1 MEMNGMLAF
10 IGRRIAISFLILFGS
25 SFLVYNMEA
34 IAGDPLAALA
44 ESNAQNKV
52 FLMQRLTAQLQLNVP
67 PPARYFLWLKGIAG
81 VFTGNLDFGKTR
93 SGGSVLELISAAVP
107 VTLRLVTA
115 ATFLAIILGISIGV
129 LSAIRQY
136 SRLDYTMTF
145 ISFLFFS
152 LPVFWIA
159 VLLKQY
165 LAIGF
170 NDFLVDGKVTTPFLI
185 AIPLIFGVVLGGF
198 IGGGRKRFWISLGS
212 TAAATFLL
220 LELMNLIHW
229 FQKPGLGIVLV
240 VLFSAGVGIAIAGLT
255 MGFENK
261 TGRYAALSVA
271 VLGGVLYYPFNAVPG
286 KWLNLGIMLLLAL
299 VTVVVGGLIG
309 RSWAKEDRGALTRIG
324 AITAVVTALFTI
336 LDKLMQVWNPYVN
349 SDAIGGRPLPTIS
362 AGNDLMTST
371 NYWWQLLDVLLHL
384 LLPTLGIMLIS
395 FAGYVRYARSSL
407 LEVMNMD
414 YIRTAR
420 AKGLT
425 ERTVVVRHALRNA
438 MIPLTTLI
446 AFDLSG
452 LIGGAFITESI
463 YGWKGMGTVFL
474 SAVGGQDL
482 NLLMGVFF
490 LTSFLA
496 LMGNLLADITY
507 SALDPRI
514 RMGK

>member
-1 MEMNGMLAF
+1 MISY
-10 IGRRIAISFLILFGS
+10 IGRRIAISLLILFGS
-25 SFLVYNMEA
+25 SFLVYNLQA
-34 IAGDPLAALA
+34 IAGDPLEALA
-44 ESNAQNKV
+44 QSTAQNKEY
-52 FLMQRLTAQLQLNVP
+52 LMARMIAQLQLDVP
-67 PPARYFLWLKGIAG
+67 PPARYFLWLKGLAGIFVGQPDFGLTREGSPVLDTIAG
-81 VFTGNLDFGKTR
+81 
-93 SGGSVLELISAAVP
+93 AVP
-107 VTLRLVTA
+107 ITLRLVTS
-115 ATFLAIILGISIGV
+115 ATILAIFLGISIGV

-165 LAIGF
+165 MAIGF
-170 NDFLVDGKVTTPFLI
+170 NDFLAIGQVSLTFQIGIALVVGLI
-185 AIPLIFGVVLGGF
+185 LAGF
-198 IGGGRKRFWISLGS
+198 IGGGRKRFWISFGI
-212 TAAATFLL
+212 AAVSLFGLL
-220 LELMNLIHW
+220 SLLNLLNW
-229 FQKPGLGIVLV
+229 FQNPGLGIVLV
-240 VLFSAGVGIAIAGLT
+240 TLFAGGIGITIAGLI
-255 MGFENK
+255 MGFDNK
-261 TGRYAALSVA
+261 VARKAALSVVA
-271 VLGGVLYYPFNAVPG
+271 LGAVLYYPFNLIPG
-286 KWLNLGIMLLLAL
+286 EWLNFWLVALLGLVSVFAGAL
-299 VTVVVGGLIG
+299 VAGF
-309 RSWAKEDRGALTRIG
+309 WAKEDRSALRRIG
-324 AITAVVTALFTI
+324 GITAFSMGLILI
-336 LDKLMQVWNPYVN
+336 LDKLMQVWNPYIN
-349 SDAIGGRPLPTIS
+349 SDAIGGRPVPTIS
-362 AGNDLMTST
+362 SSNDLLESS
-371 NYWWQLLDVLLHL
+371 NYWWQLMDVLLHL

-407 LEVMNMD
+407 LEVLNMD

-446 AFDLSG
+446 AFDLAG

-474 SAVGGQDL
+474 TAVGSQDL

-496 LMGNLLADITY
+496 VMGNLLADLAY

>member
-1 MEMNGMLAF
+1 MLAYL
-10 IGRRIAISFLILFGS
+10 GRRIAISLLILFGS
-25 SFLVYNMEA
+25 SFLVYNLQA
-34 IAGDPLAALA
+34 IAGDPLEALA
-44 ESNAQNKV
+44 QSTSQNKDY
-52 FLMQRLTAQLQLNVP
+52 LIARLTEQLNLDVP
-67 PPARYFLWLKGIAG
+67 PPARYFLWLQGLAGIFVG
-81 VFTGNLDFGKTR
+81 QPDFGLTR
-93 SGGSVLELISAAVP
+93 EGYEVVAAISAAIP
-107 VTLRLVTA
+107 ITLRLVTA
-115 ATFLAIILGISIGV
+115 ATILAILLGISIGV

-145 ISFLFFS
+145 VSFLFFS

-170 NDFLVDGKVTTPFLI
+170 NDFLEEGQVSLPFMIFIPI
-185 AIPLIFGVVLGGF
+185 ALAWIISGF
-198 IGGGRKRFWISLGS
+198 IGGGRKRYWLSFLIGSISLFGIL
-212 TAAATFLL
+212 A
-220 LELMNLIHW
+220 LMNAINW
-229 FQKPGLGIVLV
+229 FQSPGLGIVLV
-240 VLFSAGVGIAIAGLT
+240 VLFSAGLGIAIAGLI
-255 MGFENK
+255 MGFDNK
-261 TGRYAALSVA
+261 TARNAALSVA
-271 VLGGVLYYPFNAVPG
+271 ATGGVLYYPFNMIPG
-286 KWLNLGIMLLLAL
+286 EWLNFGIVLLMGIAAVLIGAL
-299 VTVVVGGLIG
+299 VAGF
-309 RSWAKEDRGALTRIG
+309 WAKEDRSVLRRIG
-324 AITAVVTALFTI
+324 GITAIATGLILI

-349 SDAIGGRPLPTIS
+349 SDAVSGRPVPTIS
-362 AGNDLMTST
+362 SANDLLETQD
-371 NYWWQLLDVLLHL
+371 YWWQLLDVLLHL
-384 LLPTLGIMLIS
+384 MLPTLGIMLIS

-446 AFDLSG
+446 AFDLAG

-463 YGWKGMGTVFL
+463 YGWKGMGTLFL
-474 SAVGGQDL
+474 QAVGSQDL

-496 LMGNLLADITY
+496 VMGNLLADLAY

-514 RMGK
+514 RMVK

>member
-1 MEMNGMLAF
+1 MLAF
-10 IGRRIAISFLILFGS
+10 IGRRIAVSVLILFGS
-25 SFLVYNMEA
+25 SFLVYNLEA

-44 ESNAQNKV
+44 ESSAKNKAY
-52 FLMQRLTAQLQLNVP
+52 LMQRLISQLQLDVP
-67 PPARYFLWLKGIAG
+67 PPARYFIWLKGVLATFIG
-81 VFTGNLDFGKTR
+81 EPDFGKTR
-93 SGGSVLELISAAVP
+93 NGGEVLSQILVAVP
-107 VTLRLVTA
+107 ITLRLVTA
-115 ATFLAIILGISIGV
+115 ATILAILLGITIGV
-129 LSAIRQY
+129 LTSIRQY

-145 ISFLFFS
+145 VSFLFFS

-165 LAIGF
+165 MAIGF
-170 NDFLVDGKVTTPFLI
+170 NDFLASGLVTLPFMI
-185 AIPLIFGVVLGGF
+185 VIPLVVGLILAAF
-198 IGGGRKRFWISLGS
+198 IGGGRRRFWITYASIAAS
-212 TAAATFLL
+212 TVAIITI
-220 LELMNLIHW
+220 MNLINW
-229 FQKPGLGIVLV
+229 FQKPGLTIVLV
-240 VLFSAGVGIAIAGLT
+240 GLFSAAAAIGVSGLL
-255 MGFENK
+255 MGFNHK
-261 TGRYAALSVA
+261 RSRNAALSVA
-271 VLGGVLYYPFNAVPG
+271 ALGVLIYVPINMIPGKFFNGWEVLGLGVVAIFS
-286 KWLNLGIMLLLAL
+286 
-299 VTVVVGGLIG
+299 GGFVARL
-309 RSWAKEDRGALTRIG
+309 WTKEDRGAFFRIG
-324 AITAVVTALFTI
+324 AITAVIAGLFTI
-336 LDKLMQVWNPYVN
+336 IDKLMQVWNSYVYN
-349 SDAIGGRPLPTIS
+349 DAINGRPIPTIG
-362 AGNDLMTST
+362 AGNSLLET
-371 NYWWQLLDVLLHL
+371 NNFWLQLLDILTHL
-384 LLPTLGIMLIS
+384 ALPTLGLMLIS
-395 FAGYVRYARSSL
+395 FAGYVRYARASL

-474 SAVGGQDL
+474 RSVSTQDL

-514 RMGK
+514 RVGK

>member
-1 MEMNGMLAF
+1 MLAF

-52 FLMQRLTAQLQLNVP
+52 FLMQRLTSQLQLDVP

-81 VFTGNLDFGKTR
+81 VFVGNIDFGKTR
-93 SGGSVLELISAAVP
+93 AGGSVLELIGAAVP

-170 NDFLVDGKVTTPFLI
+170 NDFLADGKVTAPFMI
-185 AIPLIFGVVLGGF
+185 WVPLILGVISAGF
-198 IGGGRKRFWISLGS
+198 IGGGRKRFWISFGIS
-212 TAAATFLL
+212 VVS
-220 LELMNLIHW
+220 LELILQLMNALNW

-240 VLFSAGVGIAIAGLT
+240 VLFSAGFGVAIAGLT
-255 MGFENK
+255 MGFDNK
-261 TGRYAALSVA
+261 VGRYAALSVVA
-271 VLGGVLYYPFNAVPG
+271 LGAIIYIPFNMVPG
-286 KWLNLGIMLLLAL
+286 SFWNLGMMLGLAV
-299 VTVVVGGLIG
+299 VTALIGGLIG
-309 RSWAKEDRGALTRIG
+309 RFWAKEDRGALTRIG

-336 LDKLMQVWNPYVN
+336 LDKLMQVWHPYVT
-349 SDAIGGRPLPTIS
+349 SDAISGRPLPTIS
-362 AGNDLMTST
+362 AGNDLMVSH

-474 SAVGGQDL
+474 SAVGSQDL

-514 RMGK
+514 RMGN

>member
-1 MEMNGMLAF
+1 MLAF

-34 IAGDPLAALA
+34 IAGDPLASLA
-44 ESNAQNKV
+44 ESSARNKAY
-52 FLMQRLTAQLQLNVP
+52 LISRLTAQLQLDVP
-67 PPARYFLWLKGIAG
+67 PPARYFIWLKGIFG
-81 VFTGNLDFGKTR
+81 VFVGNLDFGKTR
-93 SGGSVLELISAAVP
+93 QGGSVLELIGAAVP

-115 ATFLAIILGISIGV
+115 ATVLAIVLGISIGV

-136 SRLDYTMTF
+136 SRLDYSMTF

-165 LAIGF
+165 FAIGF
-170 NDFLVDGKVTTPFLI
+170 NDFLTDGQVTTPFLI
-185 AIPLIFGVVLGGF
+185 WIPLILGLIIAGF
-198 IGGGRKRFWISLGS
+198 IGGERKRFWISYGS
-212 TAAATFLL
+212 AVVGLFALL
-220 LELMNLIHW
+220 NLLNWMNW
-229 FQKPGLGIVLV
+229 FQNPGLGIVLV
-240 VLFSAGVGIAIAGLT
+240 FLFSAGAGIVVAGLT
-255 MGFENK
+255 MGFEHK
-261 TGRYAALSVA
+261 TARKAALTVA
-271 VLGGVLYYPFNAVPG
+271 VIGAVLYYPFNLIPG
-286 KWLNLGIMLLLAL
+286 EWLNLGLLAIL
-299 VTVVVGGLIG
+299 GVLAVVVGVFAAGM
-309 RSWAKEDRGALTRIG
+309 WAKEDKSALRRIG
-324 AITAVVTALFTI
+324 GLTAFFTGLI
-336 LDKLMQVWNPYVN
+336 LIVDKLMQVWNPYVN
-349 SDAIGGRPLPTIS
+349 SDAISGRPVPTIS
-362 AGNDLMTST
+362 AANDLMDSH

-452 LIGGAFITESI
+452 LIGGAFITEAI
-463 YGWKGMGTVFL
+463 YGWKGMGTIFL
-474 SAVGGQDL
+474 QSVSSQDL

-496 LMGNLLADITY
+496 VMGNLIADLAY

>member
-1 MEMNGMLAF
+1 MEINGMLAF

-34 IAGDPLAALA
+34 IAGDPLAGLA
-44 ESNAQNKV
+44 ESNAENKV
-52 FLMQRLTAQLQLNVP
+52 YLIQRLTAQLQLDVP

-81 VFTGNLDFGKTR
+81 IFVGNLDFGKTR
-93 SGGSVLELISAAVP
+93 SGGEVLDLISAAVP
-107 VTLRLVTA
+107 ITLRLVTA
-115 ATFLAIILGISIGV
+115 ATFLAIILGVSIGV

-170 NDFLVDGKVTTPFLI
+170 NDFLADGKISTTYLI
-185 AIPLIFGVVLGGF
+185 AIPILFGVIAATF
-198 IGGGRKRFWISLGS
+198 IGGGRKRFWISFGIAVSSSGLVMQ
-212 TAAATFLL
+212 LL
-220 LELMNLIHW
+220 NAISW

-240 VLFSAGVGIAIAGLT
+240 VLFSAGLGITVAGLT
-255 MGFENK
+255 MGFDNK
-261 TGRYAALSVA
+261 VGRYAALSVVA
-271 VLGGVLYYPFNAVPG
+271 LGAIIYVPFNMVPG
-286 KWLNLGIMLLLAL
+286 SWLNLPIMLGMAV
-299 VTVVVGGLIG
+299 VTAFIGGVIG
-309 RSWAKEDRGALTRIG
+309 RFWAKEDRGALTRIG
-324 AITAVVTALFTI
+324 AITAVITALFTI
-336 LDKLMQVWNPYVN
+336 LDKLMQIWNPYVN

-362 AGNDLMTST
+362 AGNDLMTSH

-474 SAVGGQDL
+474 SAVGNQDL

>member
-1 MEMNGMLAF
+1 MLAF
-10 IGRRIAISFLILFGS
+10 IGRRIAISILILFGS

-34 IAGDPLAALA
+34 IAGDPLEGLA
-44 ESNAQNKV
+44 QSNALNKK
-52 FLMQRLTAQLQLNVP
+52 FLIAQLTRQLQLNVP
-67 PPARYFLWLKGIAG
+67 PPARYFIWLKGVLGTFVG
-81 VFTGNLDFGKTR
+81 VPDFGKTR
-93 SGGSVLELISAAVP
+93 SGNPVFNDIAAAIP
-107 VTLRLVTA
+107 ITLRLVTA
-115 ATFLAIILGISIGV
+115 ATILAIFLGVAIGV

-165 LAIGF
+165 MAIGF
-170 NDFLVDGKVTTPFLI
+170 NDFLLDAQITTPFLI
-185 AIPLIFGVVLGGF
+185 WVPLILGLIIAGF
-198 IGGGRKRFWISLGS
+198 IGGRRQRFWISYAISIAGIYGV
-212 TAAATFLL
+212 LL
-220 LELMNLIHW
+220 LMNLTKW

-240 VLFSAGVGIAIAGLT
+240 TLFSAGIGIAVAGIIL
-255 MGFENK
+255 GFNSK
-261 TGRYAALSVA
+261 VARNAALSVVA
-271 VLGGVLYYPFNAVPG
+271 LGAITYYPFNLIPATFM
-286 KWLNLGIMLLLAL
+286 NLWF
-299 VTVVVGGLIG
+299 LIG
-309 RSWAKEDRGALTRIG
+309 LAILACVAGAFIGRYWAKEDRSALMRIG
-324 AITAVVTALFTI
+324 AITAFVYGLFT
-336 LDKLMQVWNPYVN
+336 LVDKLMQNWYGYTN

-362 AGNDLMTST
+362 AANGLLNTK
-371 NYWWQLLDVLLHL
+371 NFYWQTLDVLLHL
-384 LLPTLGIMLIS
+384 ALPTLGIMLIS
-395 FAGYVRYARSSL
+395 FAGYVRYSRSSL

-420 AKGLT
+420 AKGLS

-463 YGWKGMGTVFL
+463 YGWKGMGTLFIQ
-474 SAVGGQDL
+474 AVGSQDL

-496 LMGNLLADITY
+496 VMGNLLADITY

-514 RMGK
+514 RIGK

>member
-1 MEMNGMLAF
+1 MLAF
-10 IGRRIAISFLILFGS
+10 IGRRIAISVLILFGS

-44 ESNAQNKV
+44 ESSAKNKAY
-52 FLMQRLTAQLQLNVP
+52 LMHRLIAQLQLDVP
-67 PPARYFLWLKGIAG
+67 PPARYFIWLKGVLGIFIG
-81 VFTGNLDFGKTR
+81 QPDFGKTR
-93 SGGSVLELISAAVP
+93 TGSEVLAQILVAVP
-107 VTLRLVTA
+107 ITLRLVTA
-115 ATFLAIILGISIGV
+115 ATILAILLGISIGV
-129 LSAIRQY
+129 LTSIRQY

-145 ISFLFFS
+145 VSFLFFS

-165 LAIGF
+165 MAIGF
-170 NDFLVDGKVTTPFLI
+170 NDFLASGKVTLPFMI
-185 AIPLIFGVVLGGF
+185 VIPLILGLILAAF
-198 IGGGRKRFWISLGS
+198 IGGDRKRFWITYGIVALT
-212 TAAATFLL
+212 TAGV
-220 LELMNLIHW
+220 LEVMNLINW
-229 FQKPGLGIVLV
+229 FQKPGLTIVLV
-240 VLFSAGVGIAIAGLT
+240 ALFSAGAAVGVAGLLL
-255 MGFENK
+255 GFNHK
-261 TGRYAALSVA
+261 RARNAALSVA
-271 VLGGVLYYPFNAVPG
+271 LLGTLVYIPVTLIPG
-286 KWLNLGIMLLLAL
+286 KFFNGWEIILLGL
-299 VTVVVGGLIG
+299 VAIFSGGLVA
-309 RSWAKEDRGALTRIG
+309 RLWTKEDKGAFFRVG
-324 AITAVVTALFTI
+324 AITAVISAVFTI
-336 LDKLMQVWNPYVN
+336 LDKLMQVWNDYVY
-349 SDAIGGRPLPTIS
+349 SDAVNGRPIPTIG
-362 AGNDLMTST
+362 AGNSLLETN
-371 NYWWQLLDVLLHL
+371 NYWIQLLDVLTHL
-384 LLPTLGIMLIS
+384 ALPTLGLMLIS
-395 FAGYVRYARSSL
+395 FAGYVRYARASL

-474 SAVGGQDL
+474 RSVGTQDL

-490 LTSFLA
+490 LTSFMA

-514 RMGK
+514 RVGK

>member
-1 MEMNGMLAF
+1 MLSF

-34 IAGDPLAALA
+34 IAGDPLASLA
-44 ESNAQNKV
+44 ESTAQNKAY
-52 FLMQRLTAQLQLNVP
+52 LMSRLTAQLQLDVP
-67 PPARYFLWLKGIAG
+67 PPARYFIWLKGVLG
-81 VFTGNLDFGKTR
+81 VFVGHIDFGKTR
-93 SGGSVLELISAAVP
+93 QGSAVLSQIAAAVP

-115 ATFLAIILGISIGV
+115 ATVLAIILGISIGV

-136 SRLDYTMTF
+136 SRLDYSMTF
-145 ISFLFFS
+145 VSFLFFS

-165 LAIGF
+165 MAIGF
-170 NDFLVDGKVTTPFLI
+170 NDFLASGQVTGPFLI
-185 AIPLIFGVVLGGF
+185 FVPIALGLIMAGF
-198 IGGGRKRFWISLGS
+198 IGGTRKRFWISFGLAIAGLYG
-212 TAAATFLL
+212 LL
-220 LELMNLIHW
+220 NLLNLMNW
-229 FQKPGLGIVLV
+229 FQKPGLGIILV
-240 VLFSAGVGIAIAGLT
+240 TLFAAGFGIVVSGLT
-255 MGFENK
+255 LGFEHK
-261 TGRYAALSVA
+261 AGRYAALSV
-271 VLGGVLYYPFNAVPG
+271 VLLGAAIYYPFNMIPG
-286 KWLNLGIMLLLAL
+286 KLFSLPILLGLGV
-299 VTVVVGGLIG
+299 VTIVLGALIG
-309 RSWAKEDRGALTRIG
+309 GFWAKEDRGALRRIG
-324 AITAVVTALFTI
+324 AITAFITGLIIIT
-336 LDKLMQVWNPYVN
+336 DKLMQTWNPYVN
-349 SDAIGGRPLPTIS
+349 SDAISGRPVPTIS
-362 AGNDLMTST
+362 AANDLMTSN

-384 LLPTLGIMLIS
+384 ALPTLGIMLIS
-395 FAGYVRYARSSL
+395 FAGYVRYSRSSL

-420 AKGLT
+420 AKGLS

-474 SAVGGQDL
+474 QAVAGQDL

-496 LMGNLLADITY
+496 VMGNLLADITY

>member
-1 MEMNGMLAF
+1 MLAF

-52 FLMQRLTAQLQLNVP
+52 FLMHQLTKQLQLDVP
-67 PPARYFLWLKGIAG
+67 PPARYFLWLKGVLG
-81 VFTGNLDFGKTR
+81 VLIGHPDFGKTR
-93 SGGSVLELISAAVP
+93 AGGSVLELIGAAVP

-136 SRLDYTMTF
+136 SRLDYSMTF

-170 NDFLVDGKVTTPFLI
+170 NDFLASGKITLPYMI
-185 AIPLIFGVVLGGF
+185 GVPIVMGGIVAGF
-198 IGGGRKRFWISLGS
+198 IGGGRKRYWTSLAICI
-212 TAAATFLL
+212 AAAEALL
-220 LELMNLIHW
+220 QLLNAINW
-229 FQKPGLGIVLV
+229 FQKPGLGV
-240 VLFSAGVGIAIAGLT
+240 VVVALLSAGAGIAIAGIS
-255 MGFENK
+255 MGFDSK
-261 TGRYAALSVA
+261 VARKATLSVVA
-271 VLGGVLYYPFNAVPG
+271 IGAIMYFPFNMIPG
-286 KWLNLGIMLLLAL
+286 KFLNFWLLLGLGILA
-299 VTVVVGGLIG
+299 VVVGGFAG
-309 RSWAKEDRGALTRIG
+309 RFWAKEDRGALTRIG
-324 AITAVVTALFTI
+324 ALTALAMGLFTV
-336 LDKLMQVWNPYVN
+336 LDKLMQVWHPYVN
-349 SDAIGGRPLPTIS
+349 SDAISGRPLPTIS
-362 AGNDLMTST
+362 AGNDLLAT
-371 NYWWQLLDVLLHL
+371 NNFWWQLLDVLLHL

-395 FAGYVRYARSSL
+395 FAGYVRYARASL

-474 SAVGGQDL
+474 SAVSSQDL

-514 RMGK
+514 RMGKN

>member
-1 MEMNGMLAF
+1 MLAF
-10 IGRRIAISFLILFGS
+10 IGRRIAISFFILLGS
-25 SFLVYNMEA
+25 SFMVYNLEA

-44 ESNAQNKV
+44 ESNAQNKAY
-52 FLMQRLTAQLQLNVP
+52 LMKRLIAELQLNVP
-67 PPARYFLWLKGIAG
+67 PPARYFLWLKGVAG
-81 VFTGNLDFGKTR
+81 IFVGHLDFGKTR
-93 SGGSVLELISAAVP
+93 SGGPVVDLIGSAVP
-107 VTLRLVTA
+107 ITLRLVTA
-115 ATFLAIILGISIGV
+115 ATILAIILGISIGV

-170 NDFLVDGKVTTPFLI
+170 NDFLLDGKVTSPFMIWVPLVMALI
-185 AIPLIFGVVLGGF
+185 TAGF
-198 IGGGRKRFWISLGS
+198 IGGGRKRFWLSFGIGLVS
-212 TAAATFLL
+212 TELL
-220 LELMNLIHW
+220 LQLLNILDW

-240 VLFSAGVGIAIAGLT
+240 VLFSAGLGLAVAGVT

-261 TGRYAALSVA
+261 AGRYSSLSVVA
-271 VLGGVLYYPFNAVPG
+271 LGAILYIPFNLVKG
-286 KWLNLGIMLLLAL
+286 EWLNLWIFLGLAVL
-299 VTVVVGGLIG
+299 TPVIGGLVG
-309 RSWAKEDRGALTRIG
+309 RLWAKEDRGALTRIG
-324 AITAVVTALFTI
+324 AITAVITALVTV
-336 LDKLMQVWNPYVN
+336 LDKLMQVWHPYVN
-349 SDAIGGRPLPTIS
+349 SDAISGRPLPTIS
-362 AGNDLMTST
+362 AGNSLMDSH
-371 NYWWQLLDVLLHL
+371 NYWWQLLDLLLHL
-384 LLPTLGIMLIS
+384 LLPTLGLMLIS

-420 AKGLT
+420 AKGLN
-425 ERTVVVRHALRNA
+425 ERTIVVRHALRNA

-463 YGWKGMGTVFL
+463 YGWKGMGTLFL
-474 SAVGGQDL
+474 EAVGSQDL
-482 NLLMGVFF
+482 NLLMGVF
-490 LTSFLA
+490 LMTSFLA

-514 RMGK
+514 RMGN

>member
-1 MEMNGMLAF
+1 MLAF
-10 IGRRIAISFLILFGS
+10 IGRRIAISFLILFGA
-25 SFLVYNMEA
+25 SFIVYNMEA
-34 IAGDPLAALA
+34 IAGDPLASLA
-44 ESNAQNKV
+44 ESSARNKQY
-52 FLMQRLTAQLQLNVP
+52 LITRLTAQLQLDVP
-67 PPARYFLWLKGIAG
+67 PPARYFLWLKG
-81 VFTGNLDFGKTR
+81 VFGIFVGDLDFGKTR
-93 SGGSVLELISAAVP
+93 QGGSVLELIGAAVP

-115 ATFLAIILGISIGV
+115 ATVLAIVLGISIGV

-136 SRLDYTMTF
+136 SRLDYSMTF
-145 ISFLFFS
+145 VSFLFFS

-165 LAIGF
+165 FAIGF
-170 NDFLVDGKVTTPFLI
+170 NDFLASGQVTTPFMI
-185 AIPLIFGVVLGGF
+185 GIPLALGLIIAGF
-198 IGGGRKRFWISLGS
+198 IGGERRRFWTSYGLAIAGLFG
-212 TAAATFLL
+212 LL
-220 LELMNLIHW
+220 VLLNWMNW
-229 FQKPGLGIVLV
+229 FQNPGLGIVLV
-240 VLFSAGVGIAIAGLT
+240 FLFSAGAGIVIAGLN
-255 MGFENK
+255 MGFEHK
-261 TGRYAALSVA
+261 TARKAALTVA
-271 VLGGVLYYPFNAVPG
+271 ALGALFYYPFNLIPG
-286 KWLNLGIMLLLAL
+286 EWLNLGLVALLGVVAIL
-299 VTVVVGGLIG
+299 VGVFAAGA
-309 RSWAKEDRGALTRIG
+309 WAKEDRSTLRRIG
-324 AITAVVTALFTI
+324 GLTAFFAGLFMI

-349 SDAIGGRPLPTIS
+349 SDAISGRPVPTIS
-362 AGNDLMTST
+362 AANDLMTSG

-452 LIGGAFITESI
+452 LIGGAFITEAI
-463 YGWKGMGTVFL
+463 YGWKGMGTIFL
-474 SAVGGQDL
+474 QSVSNQDL

-496 LMGNLLADITY
+496 VMGNLLADLAY

-514 RMGK
+514 RIGK

>member
-1 MEMNGMLAF
+1 
-10 IGRRIAISFLILFGS
+10 
-25 SFLVYNMEA
+25 MEA
-34 IAGDPLAALA
+34 IAGDPLASLA
-44 ESNAQNKV
+44 ESSARNKAY
-52 FLMQRLTAQLQLNVP
+52 LISRLTAQLQLDVP
-67 PPARYFLWLKGIAG
+67 PPARYFIWLKG
-81 VFTGNLDFGKTR
+81 VFGIFIGHLDFGKTR
-93 SGGSVLELISAAVP
+93 AGGSVLELIGAAVP

-115 ATFLAIILGISIGV
+115 ATVLAIVLGIAIGV

-136 SRLDYTMTF
+136 SRLDYSMTF
-145 ISFLFFS
+145 VSFLFFS

-165 LAIGF
+165 FAIGF
-170 NDFLVDGKVTTPFLI
+170 NDFLASGQVTTPFMI
-185 AIPLIFGVVLGGF
+185 GIPLVLGLIIAGF
-198 IGGGRKRFWISLGS
+198 IGGERRRFWISYGL
-212 TAAATFLL
+212 AAVGLFLL
-220 LELMNLIHW
+220 LLLLNWMNW
-229 FQKPGLGIVLV
+229 FQSPGLGIVLV
-240 VLFSAGVGIAIAGLT
+240 FLFSAGAGIVIAGLN
-255 MGFENK
+255 MGFEHK
-261 TGRYAALSVA
+261 TARKAALSVA
-271 VLGGVLYYPFNAVPG
+271 VLGAVFYYPFNLIPG
-286 KWLNLGIMLLLAL
+286 EFLNLGLVVLL
-299 VTVVVGGLIG
+299 GLISIAIG
-309 RSWAKEDRGALTRIG
+309 IFAAGAWAKEDRSALRRIG
-324 AITAVVTALFTI
+324 GLTAFFTGLIMI

-349 SDAIGGRPLPTIS
+349 SDAISGRPVPTIS
-362 AGNDLMTST
+362 AANDLMTSN

-452 LIGGAFITESI
+452 LIGGAFITEAI
-463 YGWKGMGTVFL
+463 YGWKGMGTIFL
-474 SAVGGQDL
+474 QAVGGQDL

-496 LMGNLLADITY
+496 VMGNLLADLAY

-514 RMGK
+514 RIGK

>member
-1 MEMNGMLAF
+1 MLAF

-44 ESNAQNKV
+44 ESSARNKEY
-52 FLMQRLTAQLQLNVP
+52 LIARLTAQLQLDVP
-67 PPARYFLWLKGIAG
+67 PPARYFIWLKGVFG
-81 VFTGNLDFGKTR
+81 VFVGDLDFGNTR
-93 SGGSVLELISAAVP
+93 QGGSVLELIGAAVP

-136 SRLDYTMTF
+136 SRLDYSMTF
-145 ISFLFFS
+145 VSFLFFS

-165 LAIGF
+165 FAIGF
-170 NDFLVDGKVTTPFLI
+170 NDFLADGQVTTPFMISLPLALGLI
-185 AIPLIFGVVLGGF
+185 IAGF
-198 IGGGRKRFWISLGS
+198 IGGGRKRFWISFGSAVLGLF
-212 TAAATFLL
+212 ALL
-220 LELMNLIHW
+220 NLMNVLNW
-229 FQKPGLGIVLV
+229 FQSPGLGIVLV
-240 VLFSAGVGIAIAGLT
+240 FLFSAGAGIVIAGLN
-255 MGFENK
+255 MGFDHKVARN
-261 TGRYAALSVA
+261 AAISVA
-271 VLGGVLYYPFNAVPG
+271 GLGAVLYYPFNLIPG
-286 KWLNLGIMLLLAL
+286 EWLNIGLVALMGVVAVVAGMFLA
-299 VTVVVGGLIG
+299 GF
-309 RSWAKEDRGALTRIG
+309 WAKEDRATLRRIG
-324 AITAVVTALFTI
+324 GLTAFVTGLLLI
-336 LDKLMQVWNPYVN
+336 VDKLMQVWNPYVN
-349 SDAIGGRPLPTIS
+349 SDAISGRPVPTIS
-362 AGNDLMTST
+362 AANDLLATD

-395 FAGYVRYARSSL
+395 FAGYVRYSRASL

-446 AFDLSG
+446 AFDISG
-452 LIGGAFITESI
+452 LIGGAFITEAI
-463 YGWKGMGTVFL
+463 YGWKGMGTIFIESV
-474 SAVGGQDL
+474 STQDL

-496 LMGNLLADITY
+496 VMGNLLADIAY

>member
-1 MEMNGMLAF
+1 MLAF
-10 IGRRIAISFLILFGS
+10 IGRRIAVSFLILFGS
-25 SFLVYNMEA
+25 SFIVYNMQA
-34 IAGDPLAALA
+34 IAGDPLAELA
-44 ESNAQNKV
+44 QSTAQNKV
-52 FLMQRLTAQLQLNVP
+52 FLMHRLTAQLQLDVP

-81 VFTGNLDFGKTR
+81 LFVGHLDFGLTR
-93 SGGSVLELISAAVP
+93 SGSPVLQQIAVAIP

-115 ATFLAIILGISIGV
+115 ATILAILLGISIGV

-136 SRLDYTMTF
+136 SRLDYSMTF

-170 NDFLVDGKVTTPFLI
+170 NDFLADGRVTGPFMVGAPVILAIVI
-185 AIPLIFGVVLGGF
+185 AGF
-198 IGGGRKRFWISLGS
+198 IGGGRKRFWLSFVFSIVGLFG
-212 TAAATFLL
+212 L
-220 LELMNLIHW
+220 LELMNLLDW

-240 VLFSAGVGIAIAGLT
+240 TLFSAGFGVTVAGLI

-271 VLGGVLYYPFNAVPG
+271 AFGAILYFPVRMIPG
-286 KWLNLGIMLLLAL
+286 DWLNLPIMGGLAVL
-299 VTVVVGGLIG
+299 TVILGGLIG
-309 RSWAKEDRGALTRIG
+309 RIWAKEDRGALTRIG
-324 AITAVVTALFTI
+324 SITAVSSALFTI
-336 LDKLMQVWNPYVN
+336 LDILMSNWHSYVN
-349 SDAIGGRPLPTIS
+349 SDAVGGRPLPTIS
-362 AGNDLMTST
+362 SSNNLMTSH
-371 NYWWQLLDVLLHL
+371 NYWWQLLDILLHL
-384 LLPTLGIMLIS
+384 MLPTIGIMLIS

-463 YGWKGMGTVFL
+463 YGWRGMGTLFL
-474 SAVGGQDL
+474 RAVGTQDL

-496 LMGNLLADITY
+496 VMGNLLADLAY

-514 RMGK
+514 RLDK

>member
-1 MEMNGMLAF
+1 MLAF

-34 IAGDPLAALA
+34 IAGDPLASLA
-44 ESNAQNKV
+44 ESSARNKAY
-52 FLMQRLTAQLQLNVP
+52 LISRLTAQLQLDVP
-67 PPARYFLWLKGIAG
+67 PPARYFIWLKG
-81 VFTGNLDFGKTR
+81 VFSIFIGHLDFGKTR
-93 SGGSVLELISAAVP
+93 AGGSVLELIGAAVP

-115 ATFLAIILGISIGV
+115 ATVLAIVLGISIGV

-136 SRLDYTMTF
+136 SRLDYSMTF
-145 ISFLFFS
+145 VSFLFFS

-165 LAIGF
+165 FAIGF
-170 NDFLVDGKVTTPFLI
+170 NDFLASGQVTMPFMI
-185 AIPLIFGVVLGGF
+185 GIPLALGLIIAGF
-198 IGGGRKRFWISLGS
+198 IGGERRRFWISYGL
-212 TAAATFLL
+212 AAVGLFALL
-220 LELMNLIHW
+220 ILLNLINW
-229 FQKPGLGIVLV
+229 FQSPGLGIVLV
-240 VLFSAGVGIAIAGLT
+240 FLFSAGAGIVIAGLN
-255 MGFENK
+255 MGFEHK
-261 TGRYAALSVA
+261 TARKAALTVA
-271 VLGGVLYYPFNAVPG
+271 AIGAVLYYPFNLIPG
-286 KWLNLGIMLLLAL
+286 EWLNLGLVALLG
-299 VTVVVGGLIG
+299 VISIVVGVFAAGA
-309 RSWAKEDRGALTRIG
+309 WAKEDRSALRRIG
-324 AITAVVTALFTI
+324 GLTAFFTGLILI

-349 SDAIGGRPLPTIS
+349 SDAISGRPVPTIS
-362 AGNDLMTST
+362 AANDLLST
-371 NYWWQLLDVLLHL
+371 NNYWWQLLDVLLHL

-452 LIGGAFITESI
+452 LIGGAFITEAI
-463 YGWKGMGTVFL
+463 YGWKGMGTIFL
-474 SAVGGQDL
+474 QSVSNQDL

-496 LMGNLLADITY
+496 VMGNLLADLAY

-514 RMGK
+514 RIGK

>member
-1 MEMNGMLAF
+1 MLAF

-34 IAGDPLAALA
+34 IAGDPLASLA
-44 ESNAQNKV
+44 ESSARNKAY
-52 FLMQRLTAQLQLNVP
+52 LISRLTAQLQLDVP
-67 PPARYFLWLKGIAG
+67 PPARYFIWLKGIFS
-81 VFTGNLDFGKTR
+81 VFIGHLDFGKTR
-93 SGGSVLELISAAVP
+93 AGGSVLELIGAAVP

-115 ATFLAIILGISIGV
+115 ATVLAIVLGISIGV

-136 SRLDYTMTF
+136 SRLDYSMTF
-145 ISFLFFS
+145 VSFLFFS

-165 LAIGF
+165 FAIGF
-170 NDFLVDGKVTTPFLI
+170 NDFLASGQVTLPFMVG
-185 AIPLIFGVVLGGF
+185 IPLALGLIVAGF
-198 IGGGRKRFWISLGS
+198 IGGERKRFWVSYGS
-212 TAAATFLL
+212 AVVGLFALL
-220 LELMNLIHW
+220 NILNWMNW
-229 FQKPGLGIVLV
+229 FQNPGLGIVLV
-240 VLFSAGVGIAIAGLT
+240 FLFSAGVGIVIAGLT
-255 MGFENK
+255 MGFEHK
-261 TGRYAALSVA
+261 TARKAALSVA
-271 VLGGVLYYPFNAVPG
+271 ALGAVLYYPFNLIPG
-286 KWLNLGIMLLLAL
+286 DWLNLGLLAIL
-299 VTVVVGGLIG
+299 GVLAVVVGVFAAGM
-309 RSWAKEDRGALTRIG
+309 WAKEDKSALRRIG
-324 AITAVVTALFTI
+324 GLTAFFTGLI
-336 LDKLMQVWNPYVN
+336 LIVDKLMQVWNPYVN
-349 SDAIGGRPLPTIS
+349 SDAISGRPVPTIS
-362 AGNDLMTST
+362 AANDLMDSH

-452 LIGGAFITESI
+452 LIGGAFITEAI
-463 YGWKGMGTVFL
+463 YGWKGMGTIFL
-474 SAVGGQDL
+474 QSVSNQDL

-496 LMGNLLADITY
+496 VMGNLLADLAY

-514 RMGK
+514 RIGK

>member
-1 MEMNGMLAF
+1 
-10 IGRRIAISFLILFGS
+10 
-25 SFLVYNMEA
+25 
-34 IAGDPLAALA
+34 
-44 ESNAQNKV
+44 
-52 FLMQRLTAQLQLNVP
+52 
-67 PPARYFLWLKGIAG
+67 
-81 VFTGNLDFGKTR
+81 
-93 SGGSVLELISAAVP
+93 
-107 VTLRLVTA
+107 
-115 ATFLAIILGISIGV
+115 
-129 LSAIRQY
+129 
-136 SRLDYTMTF
+136 MTF
-145 ISFLFFS
+145 VSFLFFS
-152 LPVFWIA
+152 LPAFWVA

-165 LAIGF
+165 FAIGF
-170 NDFLVDGKVTTPFLI
+170 NDFLTDGQVTTSFLI
-185 AIPLIFGVVLGGF
+185 AIPLVFGLVIAGF
-198 IGGGRKRFWISLGS
+198 IGGERKRFWSSFAISVLGL
-212 TAAATFLL
+212 FGLL
-220 LELMNLIHW
+220 LLLNAMNW

-240 VLFSAGVGIAIAGLT
+240 VLFSAGAGIVIAGLS
-255 MGFENK
+255 MGFDHK
-261 TGRYAALSVA
+261 VARKAALTVA
-271 VLGGVLYYPFNAVPG
+271 VIGGVLYYPFNAIPG
-286 KWLNLGIMLLLAL
+286 ESLNLGLVAL
-299 VTVVVGGLIG
+299 MGVVAVAVGIFAAGF
-309 RSWAKEDRGALTRIG
+309 WAKEDKSAIRRIG
-324 AITAVVTALFTI
+324 GITAFVTGLIII

-349 SDAIGGRPLPTIS
+349 SDAISGRPIPTIS
-362 AGNDLMTST
+362 ASNNLMDSS

-463 YGWKGMGTVFL
+463 YGWKGMGTLFL
-474 SAVGGQDL
+474 QSVSNQDL

-496 LMGNLLADITY
+496 VMGNLLADIAY

-514 RMGK
+514 RIGK

>member
-1 MEMNGMLAF
+1 MLSF

-25 SFLVYNMEA
+25 SFLVYNLEA

-44 ESNAQNKV
+44 ESTAQNKAY
-52 FLMQRLTAQLQLNVP
+52 LMARLTAQLQLDVP
-67 PPARYFLWLKGIAG
+67 PPARYFIWLKGVLG
-81 VFTGNLDFGKTR
+81 VFVGNMDFGNTR
-93 SGGSVLELISAAVP
+93 AGGPVLELIGAAVP

-115 ATFLAIILGISIGV
+115 ATLLAIFLGISIGV

-136 SRLDYTMTF
+136 SRLDYSMTF
-145 ISFLFFS
+145 VTFLFFS

-170 NDFLVDGKVTTPFLI
+170 NDFLADGNVTFPFQI
-185 AIPLIFGVVLGGF
+185 ALPLVLGLITAGF
-198 IGGGRKRFWISLGS
+198 IGGSRRRYWIAYGISAISMYG
-212 TAAATFLL
+212 LL
-220 LELMNLIHW
+220 NLLNALHW
-229 FQKPGLGIVLV
+229 FQRPGLGIILV
-240 VLFSAGVGIAIAGLT
+240 TLFSAGIGIVMAGLT
-255 MGFENK
+255 MGFDHKVARN
-261 TGRYAALSVA
+261 AALSVA
-271 VLGGVLYYPFNAVPG
+271 ALGGVLYYPFNLIPG
-286 KWLNLGIMLLLAL
+286 KFLNLWIVLGMGFLAAIVGALLA
-299 VTVVVGGLIG
+299 
-309 RSWAKEDRGALTRIG
+309 SFWAKEDRSALRRIGALTAIG
-324 AITAVVTALFTI
+324 TGLVLIV
-336 LDKLMQVWNPYVN
+336 DKLMQVWNPYVN
-349 SDAIGGRPLPTIS
+349 SDAISGRPVPTIS
-362 AGNDLMTST
+362 AANDLMTSS

-474 SAVGGQDL
+474 QAVGSQDL

-496 LMGNLLADITY
+496 IMGNLLADIAY

-514 RMGK
+514 RMGN

>member
-1 MEMNGMLAF
+1 MISYIA
-10 IGRRIAISFLILFGS
+10 RRIAVSLLILFGS
-25 SFLVYNMEA
+25 SFLVYNLQA
-34 IAGDPLAALA
+34 IAGDPLEELA
-44 ESNAQNKV
+44 QSTAENKE
-52 FLMQRLTAQLQLNVP
+52 FLMARLTAQLNLDVP
-67 PPARYFLWLKGIAG
+67 PPARYFIWLKGLAGIFVGQPDFGLSRDGNVVLDVIAG
-81 VFTGNLDFGKTR
+81 
-93 SGGSVLELISAAVP
+93 AVP
-107 VTLRLVTA
+107 ITLRLVTA
-115 ATFLAIILGISIGV
+115 ATILAIFLGISIGV

-136 SRLDYTMTF
+136 SRLDYSMTF

-165 LAIGF
+165 MAIGF
-170 NDFLVDGKVTTPFLI
+170 NDFLAEGQVTLQFQVGI
-185 AIPLIFGVVLGGF
+185 SIVIGIVLAGF
-198 IGGGRKRFWISLGS
+198 IGGERKRFWISFGI
-212 TAAATFLL
+212 ATVSMFGLFNLL
-220 LELMNLIHW
+220 NLLNW
-229 FQKPGLGIVLV
+229 FQSPGLGIVLV
-240 VLFSAGVGIAIAGLT
+240 VLFAGGIGISIAGLL
-255 MGFENK
+255 MGFDSK
-261 TGRYAALSVA
+261 VARKAALSVA
-271 VLGGVLYYPFNAVPG
+271 VTGGILYYPFNWIPGEALNFWLVAIMGVAAVIVG
-286 KWLNLGIMLLLAL
+286 AL
-299 VTVVVGGLIG
+299 IAGF
-309 RSWAKEDRGALTRIG
+309 WAKEDRSTLRRIG
-324 AITAVVTALFTI
+324 GITAFATGLI
-336 LDKLMQVWNPYVN
+336 LIVDKLMQVWNPYVN
-349 SDAIGGRPLPTIS
+349 SDAVGGRPIPTIS
-362 AGNDLMTST
+362 STNDLLETSD
-371 NYWWQLLDVLLHL
+371 YWWQLMDVLTHL

-446 AFDLSG
+446 AFDLAG

-463 YGWKGMGTVFL
+463 YGWKGMGTIFL
-474 SAVGGQDL
+474 QAVGSQDL

-496 LMGNLLADITY
+496 VMGNLLADLAY

>member
-1 MEMNGMLAF
+1 MLAF
-10 IGRRIAISFLILFGS
+10 IGRRIAISLLILFGS
-25 SFLVYNMEA
+25 SFLVYNLEA
-34 IAGDPLAALA
+34 VAGDPLAALA
-44 ESNAQNKV
+44 ESNAQNKK
-52 FLMQRLTAQLQLNVP
+52 FLMERLIAQLQLDVP

-81 VFTGNLDFGKTR
+81 LFTGNIDFGKTR
-93 SGGSVLELISAAVP
+93 TGGSVLELISAAVP

-136 SRLDYTMTF
+136 SRLDYSMTF

-170 NDFLVDGKVTTPFLI
+170 NDFLIDGKVTLPFMVSVPLVLGLI
-185 AIPLIFGVVLGGF
+185 AASF
-198 IGGGRKRFWISLGS
+198 IGGGRKRFWISFGIS
-212 TAAATFLL
+212 VVS
-220 LELMNLIHW
+220 LELILQLMNAINW

-240 VLFSAGVGIAIAGLT
+240 VLFSAGFGIAVAGLT
-255 MGFENK
+255 MGFDNK
-261 TGRYAALSVA
+261 VGRYAALSVVA
-271 VLGGVLYYPFNAVPG
+271 LGAIIYIPFNMVPG
-286 KWLNLGIMLLLAL
+286 SWLNLWIMLGLGVLTA
-299 VTVVVGGLIG
+299 VIGGLIG
-309 RSWAKEDRGALTRIG
+309 RFWAKEDRGALTRIG

-349 SDAIGGRPLPTIS
+349 SDAISGRPLPTIS
-362 AGNDLMTST
+362 AGNDLMTSS

-474 SAVGGQDL
+474 SAVSGQDL

-514 RMGK
+514 RMGN

>member
-1 MEMNGMLAF
+1 MLAF

-25 SFLVYNMEA
+25 SFIVYNMEA
-34 IAGDPLAALA
+34 IAGDPLAGLA
-44 ESNAQNKV
+44 ESSARNKEY
-52 FLMQRLTAQLQLNVP
+52 LIARLTAQLQLDVP
-67 PPARYFLWLKGIAG
+67 PPARYFLWLKGVLG
-81 VFTGNLDFGKTR
+81 VFVGDLDFGKTR
-93 SGGSVLELISAAVP
+93 QGGAVLELIGAAVP

-115 ATFLAIILGISIGV
+115 ATVLAIILGISIGV

-136 SRLDYTMTF
+136 SRLDYSMTF
-145 ISFLFFS
+145 VSFLFFS
-152 LPVFWIA
+152 LPVFWVA

-165 LAIGF
+165 FAIGF
-170 NDFLVDGKVTTPFLI
+170 NDFLAEGQVTLPFMI
-185 AIPLIFGVVLGGF
+185 AIPLALGLIIAGF
-198 IGGGRKRFWISLGS
+198 IGGERKRFWRSYAI
-212 TAAATFLL
+212 AAIGLFGLL
-220 LELMNLIHW
+220 NLLNLLNW
-229 FQKPGLGIVLV
+229 FQSPGLGIVLV
-240 VLFSAGVGIAIAGLT
+240 FLFSAGAGIVVAGLT
-255 MGFENK
+255 MGFDHK
-261 TGRYAALSVA
+261 TARNAALSVA
-271 VLGGVLYYPFNAVPG
+271 ALGAVLYVPFNMIPG
-286 KWLNLGIMLLLAL
+286 HWLNLGLIAL
-299 VTVVVGGLIG
+299 MGVVAVVVGVFTAGL
-309 RSWAKEDRGALTRIG
+309 WAKEDRGALRRIG
-324 AITAVVTALFTI
+324 GITAFITGLFLI

-349 SDAIGGRPLPTIS
+349 SDAISGRPVPTIS
-362 AGNDLMTST
+362 AANDLMDSH

-452 LIGGAFITESI
+452 LIGGAFITEAI

-474 SAVGGQDL
+474 EAVSTQDL

-496 LMGNLLADITY
+496 VMGNLLADLAY